1 MKRLLLFLAALAS
14 AMPASAGVALHAA
27 TRSFEVGSD
36 SLFYCFFSTV
46 SANLEPGG
54 WGSRFPTLMRLYE
67 GRVAAADLALLRKE
81 LAATRNELKTLPLSK
96 IVWNFEHRDLQP
108 PWGNNINR
116 NITDL
121 SNYFVTSD
129 GKNLFET
136 LFQAI
141 AEAERQ
147 KVPIEVE

>member
-1 MKRLLLFLAALAS
+1 
-14 AMPASAGVALHAA
+14 MPASAGVALHAA
-27 TRSFEVGSD
+27 TRSFEIGSG

-67 GRVAAADLALLRKE
+67 GRVATADLALLRKE
-81 LAATRNELKTLPLSK
+81 LAATRSELKTLPLSK